1 MMKVYREQHGQALV
15 EMALVLPLFFLL
27 LFGVIEMG
35 RIGHAYITVSN
46 AAREGAR
53 LATIGEEEDSKIREA
68 VLNAAPGLNLSALTV
83 EITPNQL
90 NRQSSFSG
98 QAVSVQVTYPVQLI
112 IPVISN
118 VIPNPVVVKSTL
130 TMRLE

>member
-1 MMKVYREQHGQALV
+1 MMKLRREQHGQALV

-35 RIGHAYITVSN
+35 RIGHAYITVSS
-46 AAREGAR
+46 AARAGAR
-53 LATIGEEEDSKIREA
+53 LATIGGTDLEIREA
-68 VLNAAPGLNLSALTV
+68 VLNAAPALNSSALTV

-90 NRQSSFSG
+90 NRHSG
-98 QAVSVQVTYPVQLI
+98 QGVSVHVTYPVQLI

-118 VIPNPVVVKSTL
+118 VIPNPVVVNSTL
-130 TMRLE
+130 NMRLE